1 MSSSEGHSAA
11 APGFAWP
18 TFAGILLLAVGAIQ
32 VAAGIFGLIRSTHFA
47 EPFFWDKPLWGIV
60 LVAAGGLSVY
70 GAYTLLTRLPGSRTI
85 GLLVAAI
92 ALVLQILAWPGL
104 GDAWAVVVIVMAGL
118 VLYAL
123 LAHPAETTPPPA

>member
-18 TFAGILLLAVGAIQ
+18 TFAGILLLAVGAIE
-32 VAAGIFGLIRSTHFA
+32 VAAGIFGLVRSRHFS
-47 EPFFWDKPLWGIV
+47 EPFFWGKPLWGVV
-60 LVAAGGLSVY
+60 LLAAGGLSVY

-85 GLLVAAI
+85 GVLVAVI
-92 ALVLQILAWPGL
+92 ALAIQILAWPGL
-104 GDAWAVVVIVMAGL
+104 GAAWAVVVIVMAGL

-123 LAHPAETTPPPA
+123 LAHPAAATPPV